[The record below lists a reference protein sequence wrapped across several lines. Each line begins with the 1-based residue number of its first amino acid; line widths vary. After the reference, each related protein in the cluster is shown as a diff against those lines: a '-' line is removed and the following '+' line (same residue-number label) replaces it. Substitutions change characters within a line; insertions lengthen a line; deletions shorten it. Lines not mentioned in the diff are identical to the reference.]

1 MLENHHAKETFL
13 LLRDPAANIL
23 DPLSTRLSQAQV
35 RTLRKRIILAILS
48 TDMSAHYATCKRLDA
63 LAMERQSALGSAAGV
78 GGAAGGGG
86 ATGAGGGGGGGHT
99 DKSLLS
105 ERDEDRQFVLDLLV
119 HGADLSG
126 QIYPLPVAKQWEARV
141 TNEFKL
147 QAQLEET
154 LGLPVAPFMM
164 NLDQGVV
171 RWKAHLGFLDYVMQP
186 LWRGLADLF
195 PELKLCVDTLQTN
208 RKYYADILEEET
220 AKAAAAAKCTDPDG
234 QVAPAD
240 APTGSKS
247 SSRTASAS
255 SKADTPLPCTSTT
268 SAPGVSNLP
277 APISLPNEIKIVSS
291 VQAYGSDNDS
301 SADDDS
307 DEELEVVL
315 EAQLTQQQRRQQPSP

>member
-1 MLENHHAKETFL
+1 
-13 LLRDPAANIL
+13 
-23 DPLSTRLSQAQV
+23 
-35 RTLRKRIILAILS
+35 
-48 TDMSAHYATCKRLDA
+48 
-63 LAMERQSALGSAAGV
+63 MERQSALGSAAGV

-86 ATGAGGGGGGGHT
+86 AAGAGGGGGGHS

-195 PELKLCVDTLQTN
+195 PELKLCVDTLQSN
-208 RKYYADILEEET
+208 RKYYADRLEEET
-220 AKAAAAAKCTDPDG
+220 TKAAAVAKSTDSDG
-234 QVAPAD
+234 QAVPSI

-247 SSRTASAS
+247 ASRTASAS
-255 SKADTPLPCTSTT
+255 SKAENPLPGTGTT
-268 SAPGVSNLP
+268 SATGVPNLP

-291 VQAYGSDNDS
+291 VQAYGSDNNS
-301 SADDDS
+301 SDEDS

-315 EAQLTQQQRRQQPSP
+315 EAQLTQQQRQQPSP